1 MKSRIA
7 LLLLALTASSLR
19 AQILAVDAAGVEGL
33 GVISRDIT
41 IGAADTKLDFGKRT
55 ASFTYLQALSGMGGG
70 REIRLYGLHTKV
82 AIPEEWDEAFKRSPD
97 VSIDALLNLTRNV
110 PGEQAGTNWFATL
123 VAGGSG
129 ESLRWRNDASSAV
142 QSDYHWTWE
151 ARATAGASW
160 PSTPWSTAISIGAT
174 RTSNQADLAEVEAD
188 GRTIREGS
196 LGFAHA
202 YPVTARVN
210 YQSFAEW
217 IERLARQIPRY
228 DSTASYSAVVGAYAT
243 YESREGQAD
252 HRVLGLSLSLQQATA
267 PKTGISIPGGVVPAQ
282 QLSYWKPLW
291 NVYYERRKRSGAE
304 GGENKVGAAIVFDWP
319 R

>member
-1 MKSRIA
+1 MKSRIVI
-7 LLLLALTASSLR
+7 LLLGLTVSSLR
-19 AQILAVDAAGVEGL
+19 GQILAVDAAGVEGL

-70 REIRLYGLHTKV
+70 REIRLYGLHAKV

-110 PGEQAGTNWFATL
+110 PGEQAGTNWFVTL

-129 ESLRWRNDASSAV
+129 ESLRWRNDAASAV

-151 ARATAGASW
+151 ARATTGASW

-174 RTSNQADLAEVEAD
+174 RTSNQADLPEVKAD
-188 GRTIREGS
+188 GRAIREGS

-217 IERLARQIPRY
+217 IERAARQIPRY
-228 DSTASYSAVVGAYAT
+228 DSTASYSAVVGTYAT

-267 PKTGISIPGGVVPAQ
+267 PKTAISIPGGAVPAQ

-291 NVYYERRKRSGAE
+291 NVYYERRKRSGAD
-304 GGENKVGAAIVFDWP
+304 GCSSFFGSAISLP
-319 R
+319 S